1 MARQNINIGITAND
15 KTGDPLRTAFTKT
28 NANFT
33 ELYTNVTS
41 ISNDMNTPINYVD
54 ILNAPTDISDLTD
67 TTGILIP
74 DPPSS
79 LVNTNKQVSL
89 DTKGT
94 LIVPNSTDSYA
105 FQMVLSTAN
114 YVPTQIKPTLPL
126 LGSPWSF
133 NVQIAYANS
142 GINELVIVSGSLP
155 SATNPGYSSGD
166 TFTFSTAVHGIP
178 NYTLTITL
186 TDVTHV
192 GFIVWNATLTPS
204 SLPAYPSTLKSL
216 GPIKITANTS
226 NWTFGSDGNLY
237 YPDGSFSNTAFTGQA
252 TSAETLVNQN
262 NATITAGPTLG
273 TQHIWNFGADGALE
287 LPVPTNIDLNT
298 PSIKF
303 GGATSVSTNDY
314 GFSVPGP
321 VAGVVYNATTLNL
334 ASMKLLIT
342 IEGLEDAGD
351 GLNHTQVC
359 EMLVVRREGL
369 TSSVVDSVVYGV
381 IHTSLAPLATLTTQQ
396 SVDGRV
402 EILALP
408 TNTTPIYVK
417 VHATEVRRG
426 D

>member
-41 ISNDMNTPINYVD
+41 ISNDISIPINYAD

-67 TTGILIP
+67 TSGLLIP

-79 LVNTNKQVSL
+79 LANNNRQVSL
-89 DTKGT
+89 DTAGT
-94 LIVPNSTDSYA
+94 LNVPYFTA
-105 FQMVLSTAN
+105 TTFELVLSTPN
-114 YVPTQIKPTLPL
+114 YVPTQIKPALQL
-126 LGSPWSF
+126 VGEPWSF
-133 NVQIAYANS
+133 NAEIAYTSS
-142 GINELVIVSGSLP
+142 GLAELVIVSGSLP
-155 SATNPGYSSGD
+155 SETNPGYSSGD
-166 TFTFSTAVHGIP
+166 TFTFSTAVHGIQ

-186 TDVTHV
+186 SDVTNV
-192 GFIVWNATLTPS
+192 GFVVWTATLIPG
-204 SLPAYPSTLKSL
+204 SLPEYPSTIKSQ

-237 YPDGSFSNTAFTGQA
+237 YPDGSFSNTAFVGQT
-252 TSAETLVNQN
+252 TSAEELVNQS
-262 NATITAGPTLG
+262 NATITTGPTLG
-273 TQHIWNFGADGALE
+273 TQYIWDFGADGTLR
-287 LPVPTNIDLNT
+287 LPVPNNLNFNS
-298 PSIKF
+298 PSIEF

-314 GFSVPGP
+314 GFGVPGP

-342 IEGLEDAGD
+342 IEGLEDGGD
-351 GLNHTQVC
+351 GFNHTQVC
-359 EMLVVRREGL
+359 EMLVVRRVGA
-369 TSSVVDSVVYGV
+369 TSSAVDSVVYGV

-396 SVDGRV
+396 GVDGRV
-402 EILALP
+402 EILAQP
-408 TNTTPIYVK
+408 TNSTPIYVK